1 MSDIPEEE
9 ELMKNKTI
17 GIFATLFVI
26 GVISLVAVF
35 AYKGDP
41 DAQGPNYDADVH
53 GQLEAAIE
61 AGDYDAW
68 IKIRQDNNLP
78 MYGRMF
84 QVINKDNFDLYRQM
98 HLAMEEGDTQ
108 TADDLRAELGLGQGR
123 VQGRNLAVNT
133 NTATH
138 QGCQQAQT
146 GSCGDSC
153 GMVR

>member
-1 MSDIPEEE
+1 
-9 ELMKNKTI
+9 MKNKTI

-26 GVISLVAVF
+26 SVISLVAVF

-41 DAQGPNYDADVH
+41 DVQGPNYDADVH
-53 GQLEAAIE
+53 EQLEAAIE

-68 IKIRQDNNLP
+68 LKIRQDNNLP

-84 QVINKDNFDLYRQM
+84 QVINKENFDLYRQM

-108 TADDLRAELGLGQGR
+108 TANEIRAELGLGQGMM
-123 VQGRNLAVNT
+123 QGRKNT
-133 NTATH
+133 NSATH

-146 GSCGDSC
+146 GSCSGSC
-153 GMVR
+153 GMNR